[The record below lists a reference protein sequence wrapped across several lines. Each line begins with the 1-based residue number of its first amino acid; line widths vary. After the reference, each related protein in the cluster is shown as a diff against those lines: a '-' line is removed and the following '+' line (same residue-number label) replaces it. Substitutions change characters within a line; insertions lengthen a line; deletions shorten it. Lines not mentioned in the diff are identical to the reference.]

1 MRLSN
6 AIVLVNC
13 LRAPLSTCF
22 YQIVICQISFEIHLS
37 SQKKSTG
44 HFPLLIDFSI
54 EIVFSFRGIMLKVT
68 TRGYCMIHAKRIY
81 QNAKNQQIVLCSKHK
96 KFIVDDKET
105 TDQTHILEC
114 IKEFYETLFKKTQMK
129 TRDKN

>member
-13 LRAPLSTCF
+13 LRALLNTCS
-22 YQIVICQISFEIHLS
+22 YQIVICQISFEIH
-37 SQKKSTG
+37 
-44 HFPLLIDFSI
+44 
-54 EIVFSFRGIMLKVT
+54 M
-68 TRGYCMIHAKRIY
+68 TRGYCIIHAKRIY
-81 QNAKNQQIVLCSKHK
+81 QNAKNQQIVFCSKHK

-114 IKEFYETLFKKTQMK
+114 IKQFYETPFKKIQVK